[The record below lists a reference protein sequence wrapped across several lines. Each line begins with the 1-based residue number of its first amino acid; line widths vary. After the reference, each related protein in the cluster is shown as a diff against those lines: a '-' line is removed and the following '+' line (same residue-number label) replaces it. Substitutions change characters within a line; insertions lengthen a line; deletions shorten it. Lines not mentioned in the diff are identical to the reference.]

1 VGSARR
7 PTTPPRA
14 HHAVAITD
22 EALKAAI
29 VLTDR
34 FVPERARPDKAID
47 VLDEACAHAQATARV
62 SPELD
67 RLIRERRK
75 VDAMIR
81 RGLTHEQPRQ
91 EAAEDLMAEIFP
103 MLERIGAEIEKMLGG
118 PADRRTGGRVDA
130 PEQPTARPPDRPTAT
145 LADRRAEL
153 DQLLRQELEH
163 QGIVVGGQAVARVV
177 GAAVGKGIEWQA

>member
-1 VGSARR
+1 MTRVMAEGDDALSVASALTGKVGQGPS
-7 PTTPPRA
+7 
-14 HHAVAITD
+14 D
-22 EALKAAI
+22 AI
-29 VLTDR
+29 VSGGNVDR
-34 FVPERARPDKAID
+34 KIFCEIIFFFSSRRRHTRFDCDWSSD
-47 VLDEACAHAQATARV
+47 VCSSDL
-62 SPELD
+62 
-67 RLIRERRK
+67 
-75 VDAMIR
+75 AMIR

-91 EAAEDLMAEIFP
+91 EPAEDLMAEIFP

-153 DQLLRQELEH
+153 DQLLRAELEH
-163 QGIVVGGQAVARVV
+163 QGIIVGGQAVARVV